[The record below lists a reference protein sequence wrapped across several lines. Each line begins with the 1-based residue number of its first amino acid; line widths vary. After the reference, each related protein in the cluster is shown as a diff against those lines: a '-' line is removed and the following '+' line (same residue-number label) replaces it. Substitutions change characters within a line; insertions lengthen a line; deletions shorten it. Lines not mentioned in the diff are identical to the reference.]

1 MPHIK
6 SRYLNGQ
13 RGTGYHASF
22 DGIAN
27 GAIAQYDIV
36 VAVSVDGDRVKWRK
50 ADANV
55 AGRRAGVMG
64 IADHAAAAGGDRI
77 RIVSH
82 KLIKTVDTSAATAAG
97 YPVYLSNTGG
107 GWTATAPTNAMVVG
121 TVLVDDASNG
131 VVLLAPAHCRNAF
144 DADGVVED

>member
-22 DGIAN
+22 DGIAQ
-27 GAIAQYDIV
+27 GAIAQYNIV
-36 VAVSVDGDRVKWRK
+36 IAFGVDGDRVKWRN

-64 IADHAAAAGGDRI
+64 IADHAAAATGDRV

-82 KLIKTVDTSAATAAG
+82 KVITGVDTSGSTAAG
-97 YPVYLSNTGG
+97 YPVYLSETGG
-107 GWTATAPTNAMVVG
+107 GWTTTAPTNAMVVG
-121 TVLVDDASNG
+121 TVLVDDSDG
-131 VVLLAPAHCRNAF
+131 TVLLAPAHCRNAF
-144 DADGVVED
+144 DGDGVVEP